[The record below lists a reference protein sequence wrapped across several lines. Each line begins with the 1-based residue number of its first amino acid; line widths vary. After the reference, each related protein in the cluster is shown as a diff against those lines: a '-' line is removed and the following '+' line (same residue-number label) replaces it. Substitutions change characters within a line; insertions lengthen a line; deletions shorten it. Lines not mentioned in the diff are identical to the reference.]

1 MTARRLMAFIAAI
14 VLGFSAVPAKST
26 DERAYIEVL
35 AQYYAQY
42 YDVPLE
48 LVRRVINRESTF
60 NPRARNGPYWGLMQI
75 LPATAHTMGYRGTP
89 EGLLDAETN
98 LIYAVKYL
106 RGAYLVADGNH
117 DRAVQLY
124 ARGYYYDA
132 KAKGL
137 LEETGLRPGP
147 NSPVAP
153 QPIHVAATPV
163 TPPQPVP
170 QFTPAVVASVA
181 PAAVEATIQP
191 VAAVTPLGFLPP
203 ARPATLAPNAALE
216 AIAVAAAEPEA
227 PEQEP
232 SELERSILTAS
243 AYMGSQDGLTL
254 RPSLDMFEG
263 TFQLLEAMASATAE
277 AQ

>member
-14 VLGFSAVPAKST
+14 VLGFSALPAKST

-35 AQYYAQY
+35 IQYYAQY
-42 YDVPLE
+42 YDVPVD
-48 LVRRVINRESTF
+48 LVRRVVHRESTF

-132 KAKGL
+132 RDKGL

-147 NSPVAP
+147 KSPVAP
-153 QPIHVAATPV
+153 QPIQVAAAPV
-163 TPPQPVP
+163 TFPQPLF
-170 QFTPAVVASVA
+170 QFA
-181 PAAVEATIQP
+181 PAAVASLAPAEAPAQA
-191 VAAVTPLGFLPP
+191 VAAPTPLGFLPP
-203 ARPATLAPNAALE
+203 SRPATLPPNAALA
-216 AIAVAAAEPEA
+216 AIAVAAAEPEV

-243 AYMGSQDGLTL
+243 AYMGSQTGLAL

-263 TFQLLEAMASATAE
+263 TFQMLEAMAAPPAGTP
-277 AQ
+277 